1 MNFKYFIIAIIIAI
15 ILIFIYEG
23 RYYIL
28 WFISELRV
36 TLKNKKSIKDIQKK
50 GMNSRNI
57 NNENLLKFIET
68 SKKYL
73 DRLGI
78 DIGRK
83 FILKEDLER
92 HLRYSRFSEKYI
104 LELLNEI
111 LSYMNLDSESV
122 VLKVNYI
129 SSKNFISYAGLY
141 YEEENLENKKQ
152 IVINVK
158 NGMTMDTIISTLA
171 HECTHHLLL
180 SNKIKLDNKMQNE
193 ILTDVTTVLLGFGK
207 YMLEGYKISNRVIY
221 DEINHRSIDKD
232 RVGYLS
238 YKDVEATIKLYKKLY
253 S

>member
-141 YEEENLENKKQ
+141 
-152 IVINVK
+152 
-158 NGMTMDTIISTLA
+158 
-171 HECTHHLLL
+171 
-180 SNKIKLDNKMQNE
+180 
-193 ILTDVTTVLLGFGK
+193 
-207 YMLEGYKISNRVIY
+207 
-221 DEINHRSIDKD
+221 
-232 RVGYLS
+232 
-238 YKDVEATIKLYKKLY
+238 
-253 S
+253 